1 VHHHNNNKYR
11 LIRVSHWRWAVAV
24 AASAMTLGMMLLA
37 TIIGV
42 VVALYVSLSAAS
54 ACQTTITLKDRTQ
67 LCAHETKT
75 TIHNKIQAAK
85 KHNKNTINVTVILN
99 YNNTMQATTF
109 KVNTKK
115 ISQIDTQ
122 GE

>member
-1 VHHHNNNKYR
+1 MDYRYDTNHIIVEMLADDTATNMHDYR
-11 LIRVSHWRWAVAV
+11 LELWVCKESDDEYPPVHEWVLTPPHRSP
-24 AASAMTLGMMLLA
+24 
-37 TIIGV
+37 
-42 VVALYVSLSAAS
+42 
-54 ACQTTITLKDRTQ
+54 TITLKDRTQ
-67 LCAHETKT
+67 LCAHETET